1 MGTGCALWTEGGGR
15 VSPRR
20 ARYFSLLRQRKVP
33 KRKAPHSL
41 RPCASLRATCGARS
55 RGAPWNSLCADALR
69 SDNPGELDNE
79 ACVSCGTHATP
90 RPVLLGAARWKGGGI
105 RAIAALGPQHAAE
118 RSDGPCGLQPPS
130 GCTEHRRLPRRCA
143 PGSRAAGS
151 LSFAFFSW
159 RDKKRRCPAGGTS
172 RPPPLAQAPHP
183 AAVHRLYCSDGSE
196 GRCMCQVSEGCKKQ
210 AKYAYNAYWI
220 SASSYIFRSDLPEYP
235 QVWKPSGSRWPVRS
249 GPRGGRG
256 TVRRASGKYW

>member
-55 RGAPWNSLCADALR
+55 RGAPWNSLRADALR

-130 GCTEHRRLPRRCA
+130 GCAEERRGWRIRARDCL
-143 PGSRAAGS
+143 SAAG
-151 LSFAFFSW
+151 
-159 RDKKRRCPAGGTS
+159 
-172 RPPPLAQAPHP
+172 
-183 AAVHRLYCSDGSE
+183 
-196 GRCMCQVSEGCKKQ
+196 
-210 AKYAYNAYWI
+210 
-220 SASSYIFRSDLPEYP
+220 ASSSETPPAPSTAGCPGAARRGRRQRGRFLLPSFLGETRKEGAPPGAHPGLRPWRKHHIP
-235 QVWKPSGSRWPVRS
+235 QQSTACTVPTAAKDAVCAKCPRDVKNKPNMPITLTG
-249 GPRGGRG
+249 
-256 TVRRASGKYW
+256 

>member
-90 RPVLLGAARWKGGGI
+90 RPVLLGAARWKGGGFGPSL
-105 RAIAALGPQHAAE
+105 RSAPNTRPSAAMARVGFSPLLAA
-118 RSDGPCGLQPPS
+118 PS
-130 GCTEHRRLPRRCA
+130 TAGCPGAARR
-143 PGSRAAGS
+143 
-151 LSFAFFSW
+151 
-159 RDKKRRCPAGGTS
+159 
-172 RPPPLAQAPHP
+172 
-183 AAVHRLYCSDGSE
+183 
-196 GRCMCQVSEGCKKQ
+196 
-210 AKYAYNAYWI
+210 
-220 SASSYIFRSDLPEYP
+220 
-235 QVWKPSGSRWPVRS
+235 
-249 GPRGGRG
+249 GRG
-256 TVRRASGKYW
+256 QRGRFLLPSFLGETRKEGAPPGAHPGLRPWRKHHIPQQSTACTVPTAAKDAVCAKCPRNVKNKPNMPITLTG